1 MMYLYLIAMLAM
13 PIYYIFKSNDA
24 SIKTTKENTNDNES
38 IIRFRPGIPMSISN
52 EYASGTQ
59 LPGIEICS
67 IYKFTNTKYYNI
79 IYGIALDDDFTKF
92 KRLINQDLI
101 IWYIPF

>member
-1 MMYLYLIAMLAM
+1 
-13 PIYYIFKSNDA
+13 
-24 SIKTTKENTNDNES
+24 
-38 IIRFRPGIPMSISN
+38 MSISN
-52 EYASGTQ
+52 EYASGNQ

-67 IYKFTNTKYYNI
+67 IYKFTDTKYYNI
-79 IYGIALDDDFTKF
+79 IYGIVLNDDFTKF